1 MIPTHAILVI
11 FVLSCLILSSSVN
24 LNDANDQI
32 SDACRVFE
40 HKLQICSKTDEN
52 EFSIVIILSMSD
64 RRVFM
69 ATIAFLGLG
78 QMGSPMANNL
88 LQKGHSLQVFDVNA
102 QAVDALV
109 TQGAT
114 AAQTPAEAAAGAEFI
129 ITMLP
134 NGDIVR
140 QVLLGEK
147 GVCEAVSSDALLIDM
162 STIHPLQT
170 DALIRELQEKGISM
184 MDAPVGRTSVNA
196 IDGTLLILAGGT
208 DEQIA
213 RARPILMC
221 MGNELVEAGGPGMG
235 IRVKLINNYMSIALN
250 ALSSEAAVLCESLG
264 LNLDVAIKVMSGTA
278 AGKGHFTTTWPCKVL
293 KGDLSPAFMV
303 DLALKDLRIAVD
315 VARETGAPLNMG
327 IAAESYYAA
336 ASQDGKGRQDWSA
349 LLNQV
354 RQQAGL

>member
-1 MIPTHAILVI
+1 MDLSFNIGTSCFNLRACAVI
-11 FVLSCLILSSSVN
+11 V
-24 LNDANDQI
+24 
-32 SDACRVFE
+32 
-40 HKLQICSKTDEN
+40 H
-52 EFSIVIILSMSD
+52 
-64 RRVFM
+64 
-69 ATIAFLGLG
+69 
-78 QMGSPMANNL
+78 
-88 LQKGHSLQVFDVNA
+88 
-102 QAVDALV
+102 
-109 TQGAT
+109 
-114 AAQTPAEAAAGAEFI
+114 
-129 ITMLP
+129 
-134 NGDIVR
+134 
-140 QVLLGEK
+140 GE
-147 GVCEAVSSDALLIDM
+147 ALLVMRDQKQPYAYLPGGRIKLNE
-162 STIHPLQT
+162 TAQQ
-170 DALIRELQEKGISM
+170 ALIRELQEKGISM

-293 KGDLSPAFMV
+293 KGDLSPTFMV